1 MEPPEF
7 YRKLIKGYKD
17 RTSTDVELEVL
28 MHLIRQGKLDEYL
41 IESMDEEAAIVED
54 APGAVSPGEVLLSR
68 RSGILKWLPYAAA
81 CLLLASL
88 GTVLYNSYFA
98 PVEKAGLTET
108 LDDIPPGGNHATLT
122 LENGSVI
129 TLDQLVDGEV
139 VEQGGLTI
147 RKTGDG
153 QLVYEA
159 GVAGTAEGAPA
170 YNTITTPNGGQYRV
184 ILPDGSHVWLNAA
197 SSLRYPVRFNAAT
210 RQVELTGEGY
220 FEVSANE
227 SAPFVV
233 ACPDQVVRVTG
244 THFNIN
250 AYPEEQSVHTT
261 LLEGR
266 VVVASNDGKNSASL
280 KPGEQA
286 SLANEKLT
294 VKAVDT
300 DRATDWKSGDFIFE
314 NEDIGSIMRRVA
326 RWYDV
331 NIVYEKGYQP
341 GTGFFGQVSRS
352 KNISEVLQ
360 VLELTGA
367 VRFRVAGRTITVL
380 PADKKR

>member
-1 MEPPEF
+1 MELPEF
-7 YRKLIKGYKD
+7 YRKLIRGYKD

-28 MHLIRQGKLDEYL
+28 MQLLREGKLDEYL
-41 IESMDEEAAIVED
+41 MESMDEEAAIGEE
-54 APGAVSPGEVLLSR
+54 APREVSIPR
-68 RSGILKWLPYAAA
+68 RSGILKWLPYVAA
-81 CLLLASL
+81 CLLLLSL
-88 GTVLYNSYFA
+88 GGLLYNNYVS
-98 PVEKAGLTET
+98 PVEKAGLA
-108 LDDIPPGGNHATLT
+108 DRVQDIPPGGNHATLT

-129 TLDQLVDGEV
+129 TLDQLADGEIVQQAGLV
-139 VEQGGLTI
+139 V

-159 GVAGTAEGAPA
+159 GITDAEVGLLT

-184 ILPDGSHVWLNAA
+184 ILPDGTHVWLNSA
-197 SSLRYPVRFNAAT
+197 SSLRYPIRFNGTT

-220 FEVSANE
+220 FEVSADE
-227 SAPFVV
+227 SAPFIV
-233 ACPDQVVRVTG
+233 ACQNQVVLVTG

-250 AYPEEQSVHTT
+250 AYPEEQSVQTT

-266 VVVASNDGKNSASL
+266 VTVVSNDGKNSVLL

-286 SLANEKLT
+286 LLESEKFT
-294 VKAVDT
+294 VRAADT
-300 DRATDWKSGDFIFE
+300 EQATDWKNGDFIFE
-314 NEDIGSIMRRVA
+314 NEDIRSIMRRVA

-331 NIVYEKGYQP
+331 DVVYENGYQP
-341 GTGFFGQVSRS
+341 DIGFFGQVSRS

-367 VRFRVAGRTITVL
+367 VHFRIEDRTITVL
-380 PADKKR
+380 P